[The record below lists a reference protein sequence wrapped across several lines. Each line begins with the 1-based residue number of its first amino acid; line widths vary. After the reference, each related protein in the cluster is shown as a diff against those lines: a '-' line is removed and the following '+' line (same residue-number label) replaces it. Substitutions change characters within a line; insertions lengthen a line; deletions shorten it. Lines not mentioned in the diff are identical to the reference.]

1 MANISSLPET
11 AMNNAI
17 VRIVKTISNSVKTE
31 TAISNYHME
40 EKSVFHCSFPNEEY
54 NIRISQK
61 IVNAKTLVAQR

>member
-31 TAISNYHME
+31 TANWQLSYGR
-40 EKSVFHCSFPNEEY
+40 EKRFSLQFSQQ
-54 NIRISQK
+54 RIQYSDITK
-61 IVNAKTLVAQR
+61 NC